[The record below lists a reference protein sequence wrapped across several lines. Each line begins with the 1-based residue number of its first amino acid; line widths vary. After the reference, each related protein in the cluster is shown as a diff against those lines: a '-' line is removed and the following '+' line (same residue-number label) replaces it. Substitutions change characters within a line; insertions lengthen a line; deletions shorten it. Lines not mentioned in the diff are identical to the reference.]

1 MMARKENAGPNYP
14 AGTYRL
20 IQTHPENLRTNTV
33 SLFDLHEDMQTVDS
47 ISLPDQR
54 KDMMK
59 EKINYSPRLSGGS
72 LSDDYGAPH

>member
-1 MMARKENAGPNYP
+1 MSNENRIPKHHPN
-14 AGTYRL
+14 TYRL

-59 EKINYSPRLSGGS
+59 EKINHSPRFSGGS
-72 LSDDYGAPH
+72 LSNDYGAPH

>member
-1 MMARKENAGPNYP
+1 MVSKENRVPKYHPN
-14 AGTYRL
+14 TYRL

-59 EKINYSPRLSGGS
+59 EKINHSPRLSGGS